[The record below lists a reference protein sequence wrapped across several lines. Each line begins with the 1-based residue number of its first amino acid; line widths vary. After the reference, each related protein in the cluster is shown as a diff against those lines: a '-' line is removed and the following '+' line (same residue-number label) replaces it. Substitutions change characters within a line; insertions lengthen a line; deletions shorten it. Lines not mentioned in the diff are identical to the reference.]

1 MNNLAKIRP
10 ARLPTSTGL
19 LLALLLAV
27 PAASRAHELRAVGPK
42 GEYTLVVGWF
52 IEPAFEG
59 VVNAVDIRV
68 MRTADHK
75 AVNTAKGDVVDLDVE
90 VQYLAAE
97 SGDAEVVESMTLPS
111 GPTITFGT
119 DNRYASWFKPVRP
132 GAYAFRIRGRLS
144 DASDTGDGKAGEI
157 TLDETFVCGKG
168 SKGDHSFVCLEE
180 PLVFPSGAS
189 PDETE

>member
-1 MNNLAKIRP
+1 MNDLAKIQP
-10 ARLPTSTGL
+10 ARLLTATGL

-27 PAASRAHELRAVGPK
+27 PAASRAHELRAVGPN

-68 MRTADHK
+68 MRTADHQ

-90 VQYLAAE
+90 VQYLTAE

-111 GPTITFGT
+111 RPAITFGT

-132 GAYAFRIRGRLS
+132 GAYAFRIRGTIS
-144 DASDTGDGKAGEI
+144 DASHTGEGKAGEI

-168 SKGDHSFVCLEE
+168 SKANHSFVCLEE
-180 PLVFPSGAS
+180 PLVFPPRAQ
-189 PDETE
+189 DEAQ